1 MLSIRNY
8 SPEVHVR
15 MMAISRFH
23 TWRLFLALALVA
35 VSAVAWAC
43 GGSDDGESASSG
55 ETSGPLEVRLVA
67 DDEGGDLAFEPKEIR
82 ARVGQTVR
90 LVLDNE
96 GLVLHDFSVEGMPVR
111 GMMAT
116 GAEHGGHETGSEGMA
131 VHVASDPGQTG
142 ELQFVPLEPG
152 TYVFFCS
159 VVGHREAG
167 MEGRL
172 IVS

>member
-15 MMAISRFH
+15 MVAISRLH
-23 TWRLFLALALVA
+23 RWRVMVALALVA
-35 VSAVAWAC
+35 VAAVGLAC
-43 GGSDDGESASSG
+43 GGSDDGESTPSG
-55 ETSGPLEVRLVA
+55 ETVGPLSVRLVA
-67 DDEGGDLAFEPKEIR
+67 EDEGGDLGFEPKEIR

-90 LVLDNE
+90 LVLDNK
-96 GLVLHDFSVEGMPVR
+96 GLALHDFSVEGMPVR
-111 GMMAT
+111 SVMAT
-116 GAEHGGHETGSEGMA
+116 GAEHGGHETGSEGMEL
-131 VHVASDPGQTG
+131 HVASDPGQSG
-142 ELQFVPLEPG
+142 ELEFVPLEPG

>member
-15 MMAISRFH
+15 MVAISRLH
-23 TWRLFLALALVA
+23 PWRLLFALALVA
-35 VSAVAWAC
+35 VVLAAFAC

-55 ETSGPLEVRLVA
+55 ETAGPVQVRVVA

-90 LVLDNE
+90 LVLDNQ
-96 GLVLHDFSVEGMPVR
+96 GLALHDFNVEGMPVR
-111 GMMAT
+111 SVMAT
-116 GAEHGGHETGSEGMA
+116 GAEHGGHETGSEGTA
-131 VHVASDPGQTG
+131 LHVASDPGQSG
-142 ELQFVPLEPG
+142 ELEFVPLEPG

-159 VVGHREAG
+159 VLGHREAG
-167 MEGRL
+167 MEGRI

>member
-15 MMAISRFH
+15 MVAIWRFH

-35 VSAVAWAC
+35 VAAVAWAC
-43 GGSDDGESASSG
+43 GGSDDGESASRG
-55 ETSGPLEVRLVA
+55 ETAGPLEVRLVA
-67 DDEGGDLAFEPKEIR
+67 EDEGGALAFEPKEIR
-82 ARVGQTVR
+82 TRVGQTVR
-90 LVLDNE
+90 LMLDNR
-96 GLVLHDFSVEGMPVR
+96 GLALHDFSVEGMPVR
-111 GMMAT
+111 SVMAT
-116 GAEHGGHETGSEGMA
+116 GAEHGGHATGSEGMEL
-131 VHVASDPGQTG
+131 HVASDPGQSG
-142 ELQFVPLEPG
+142 ELEFVPLEPG

>member
-1 MLSIRNY
+1 M
-8 SPEVHVR
+8 V
-15 MMAISRFH
+15 AISRLH
-23 TWRLFLALALVA
+23 PWRLLFTLALVT
-35 VSAVAWAC
+35 VAVAAFGC
-43 GGSDDGESASSG
+43 GGSDDDGESASSG
-55 ETSGPLEVRLVA
+55 ERAGPLQVRVVA
-67 DDEGGDLAFEPKEIR
+67 DEEGGALTFEPKEIR

-90 LVLDNE
+90 LVLDNK
-96 GLVLHDFSVEGMPVR
+96 GLALHDFSVEGMPVR

-116 GAEHGGHETGSEGMA
+116 GAEHEGHETGSEGMA
-131 VHVASDPGQTG
+131 LHVASEPGKTG
-142 ELQFVPLEPG
+142 ELEFVPLEPG